1 MSNILI
7 IVAAVAA
14 FVISSVIGKFLIP
27 ELHRIKFGQPIRD
40 EGPKWH
46 QKKSGTPTMG
56 GIMFIVA
63 AVLVSVICYA
73 VPRSIPKSS
82 MISRGKRQ
90 RRSIYSL
97 RPSKL
102 AVRSF
107 KIAEKFVMRTAT
119 SCSMRA
125 LAIHPAK

>member
-56 GIMFIVA
+56 GTMFIVA
-63 AVLVSVICYA
+63 AALH
-73 VPRSIPKSS
+73 SILPK
-82 MISRGKRQ
+82 
-90 RRSIYSL
+90 
-97 RPSKL
+97 P
-102 AVRSF
+102 
-107 KIAEKFVMRTAT
+107 
-119 SCSMRA
+119 A
-125 LAIHPAK
+125 LPLL